1 MAASQF
7 EQAQSYAVY
16 AVWLLISIPAT
27 CYISYQLKDNWN
39 EEWLNRRRRVLI
51 LTICIL
57 LFYSILI
64 ECPWYTLARLDIFQ
78 DNIVLIIQIEIVH
91 MLVRYWM
98 FAFIVLRIYLL
109 YYDHEYNRTVCNHKW
124 KILINPRQL
133 SRQQTWFLANRHT
146 KYGDERWIISRILVP
161 LALTYSIIY
170 AAVRISVTVYLD
182 VVDDYHNSFY
192 LFWDTGCTVVWGVS
206 CSCVSTFF
214 WRKYPKFADTWLIR
228 KEITILLILLGSALA
243 SVPLFSVFQLIF
255 SVPLSQFGTILF
267 SIFMTLILFV
277 MVMYPQSAETRKR
290 RALKEKITQSEAL
303 QISWQALISTKQGYE
318 TFMEFLGNELSTE
331 NLLFITEYVQV
342 KVAMLRKETLAHKI
356 EHTDLNLEY
365 RLELPD
371 KLPMSAIATEFT
383 DKINAIDMTNDGKV
397 NAICWGA
404 MNRIYVKYIHADL
417 ADLAVNI
424 SSRRRTD
431 IERVYENTKKEKTV
445 ENIMGSMERCVI
457 EISQLL
463 NDSRSRFV
471 DEIEFAELAM
481 QITKTA
487 TETDNDGFEIK
498 YRSATDSYKSTN

>member
-228 KEITILLILLGSALA
+228 KEITILLTLLGACLAL
-243 SVPLFSVFQLIF
+243 VPLFSVFQVIF
-255 SVPLSQFGTILF
+255 SIPLYSLRSILL
-267 SIFMTLILFV
+267 SIFLILILYV
-277 MVMYPQSAETRKR
+277 MVRYPQSAETRQRK
-290 RALKEKITQSEAL
+290 ALKEKLTLSEAL
-303 QISWQALISTKQGYE
+303 EISWQALVSTKQGYE
-318 TFMEFLGNELSTE
+318 SFMTFLANELSTE

-342 KVAMLRKETLAHKI
+342 KVAMMRKETLAHKI
-356 EHTDLNLEY
+356 ENDLNLEY
-365 RLELPD
+365 GLQLPD
-371 KLPMSAIATEFT
+371 TLPVSAIVTEFT
-383 DKINAIDMTNDGKV
+383 DKINEIDMTNDTDV

-417 ADLAVNI
+417 ADLEVNI
-424 SSRRRTD
+424 SSRRRRE
-431 IERVYENTKKEKTV
+431 IERVYENTKKEKTI
-445 ENIMGSMERCVI
+445 ESIMGPMERCVI
-457 EISQLL
+457 EISILL
-463 NDSRSRFV
+463 NDSRSRFGEESV
-471 DEIEFAELAM
+471 FSELAYEV
-481 QITKTA
+481 KRSG
-487 TETDNDGFEIK
+487 TE
-498 YRSATDSYKSTN
+498 SYKSTETI